1 MVVRL
6 KAILI
11 DDEINIIRNLQQV
24 LPWDDQQVDI
34 VGTAKNGVQA
44 LELVQAH
51 HPQLIFCDIRMPVM
65 DGIEFLQEL
74 RSIDQEAEVIM
85 LTGYQEFEYA
95 RSVLRFHVMD
105 YVLKPIDYDAL
116 EQLFVKAVQHIRD
129 KLQQTQLVH
138 ETQHRMK
145 DIAFEKVLL
154 DYIRGFQRQGR
165 HDANEAFELQHMKFV
180 LFVLESAVIEQAT
193 SKGLSDHLP
202 ECMLEGLE
210 EQFGE
215 IEACLLHVADRF
227 WAVVLAG
234 DMQQINDMQLELM
247 MRRIGG
253 ALADKTE
260 LTVAAYER
268 IIGAEEL
275 HTVWNT
281 ICKELSFAQQPY
293 LIVREVESV
302 RLSNEQQVWQCADRC
317 IAAIKHLDH
326 TAARNS
332 LLQLDQLLR
341 MRSTQSLQQIEM
353 LINSIIVYML
363 RELRRYGAVST
374 TVEKEVW
381 QQLNVTCNLKE
392 LTLLIP
398 MMVEEAFSE
407 HSNKRPQVSIH
418 VAKDYIESHLS
429 EDIAAEEVAQ
439 YLNISVSYFS
449 TIFKQQ
455 YGMTF
460 IDFVTQTRIDRAK
473 SLLSITKKS
482 ISDVAKAVG
491 YTERRYFNKVFQ
503 KRVGMLPSE
512 YREQNGS
519 EG

>member
-1 MVVRL
+1 MLVKL

-24 LPWDDQQVDI
+24 LPWDEQRVEV

-44 LELVQAH
+44 LELIHAH

-74 RSIDQEAEVIM
+74 RQIDQEAEVIM

-95 RSVLRFHVMD
+95 RSVLRYQVMD

-116 EQLFVKAVQHIRD
+116 IQLFEKTVQHIRD
-129 KLQQTQLVH
+129 KLQQNQYAE

-145 DIAFEKVLL
+145 HIAYEKALL
-154 DYIRGFQRQGR
+154 EYIRGFHREGQSG
-165 HDANEAFELQHMKFV
+165 ANDRLVLSDNRLA
-180 LFVLESAVIEQAT
+180 LFVLELPQAEQ
-193 SKGLSDHLP
+193 SHSLLSDQLASVK
-202 ECMLEGLE
+202 EGMV
-210 EQFGE
+210 
-215 IEACLLHVADRF
+215 AYAADSHVHLLHVADRF
-227 WAVVLAG
+227 WALVLAG
-234 DMQQINDMQLELM
+234 KLPHMNGSQLEQM
-247 MRRIGG
+247 MKQIVRSLDGREE
-253 ALADKTE
+253 LAI
-260 LTVAAYER
+260 AAYER
-268 IIGAEEL
+268 AMTAEEL
-275 HTVWNT
+275 YLVWNT
-281 ICKELSFAQQPY
+281 MCKELSFAHQPY
-293 LIVREVESV
+293 VIVRELEDT
-302 RLSNEQQVWQCADRC
+302 RQSNEQHIWHCADQC
-317 IAAIKHLDH
+317 IAAIKHLDQA
-326 TAARNS
+326 AARSS
-332 LLQLDQLLR
+332 LKRMNELLR
-341 MRSTQSLQQIEM
+341 VRTMQSLQQLEM
-353 LINSIIVYML
+353 LIHSIIVYML
-363 RELRRYGAVST
+363 RELRRYEAIQSAT
-374 TVEKEVW
+374 EKQVW
-381 QQLNVTCNLKE
+381 RQLNATSKLRE
-392 LTLLIP
+392 LTLLITH
-398 MMVEEAFSE
+398 MVEKAFSE

-418 VAKDYIESHLS
+418 VAKDFIESHLS

-460 IDFVTQTRIDRAK
+460 IEFVTQARIERAK

-482 ISDVAKAVG
+482 ISDVAKSVG

-519 EG
+519 VG